1 MQTTN
6 NTELRM
12 KVKLKNT
19 TSKIQYIAEINHE
32 ESQKTKVLCFTLV
45 EDTQTQP
52 RYINKVKW
60 DMIQEIK

>member
-1 MQTTN
+1 
-6 NTELRM
+6 M

>member
-1 MQTTN
+1 M
-6 NTELRM
+6 R
-12 KVKLKNT
+12 VKLKNT
-19 TSKIQYIAEINHE
+19 TSKTQYIAEINLP
-32 ESQKTKVLCFTLV
+32 KTEKTNVLYFNLI